1 MSAFTIDSIYEM
13 PGRLTAVT
21 DDETGI
27 DQVICQG
34 SVANG
39 STWPS

>member
-21 DDETGI
+21 DDE
-27 DQVICQG
+27 